1 MLREEV
7 AQVVEIA
14 TAEAEAA
21 KKDMLAVLTN
31 ELGQIKHR
39 LAKLENKTT
48 VKPADK
54 PKKGE

>member
-54 PKKGE
+54 SKK

>member
-7 AQVVEIA
+7 AQVIEIA
-14 TAEAEAA
+14 TAKAEEA

-39 LAKLENKTT
+39 LAKLENKLSE
-48 VKPADK
+48 KPVNK
-54 PKKGE
+54 PKK